1 MTRLPLA
8 ALLAATTIASAQAG
22 PVTFSASVGGVS
34 DLANPTYFH
43 FDAMPPGITTT
54 FSGDGGIVTGSTV
67 AGDPPPGHA
76 APYLSNNQGTVFAVS
91 PANGP
96 QTSPYLSTGVGTA
109 TISFAASQTAFGI
122 LIGSGDDYNTV
133 SFESA
138 GTTLETFSG
147 TDLFGSP
154 TGDRGPN
161 GTEWFNFHS
170 TVPFDAVALASSDY
184 ALEAGAAAILS
195 STHPIIEPASGS
207 LLLAGLGM
215 LALARK
221 TMGDRSSAAP

>member
-8 ALLAATTIASAQAG
+8 ALLAATTIVSAQAG
-22 PVTFSASVGGVS
+22 PVTFNASVGGVS
-34 DLANPTYFH
+34 DLANPSYFH
-43 FDAMPPGITTT
+43 FDDLPPGVTTT

-76 APYLSNNQGTVFAVS
+76 APYLSNDQGAVFAVS

-96 QTSPYLSTGVGTA
+96 QTSPYLSTGVGFVN
-109 TISFAASQTAFGI
+109 IGLDPQQTAFGI
-122 LIGSGDDYNTV
+122 LVGSGDTYGSI

-147 TDLFGSP
+147 TDLFATP

-170 TVPFDAVALASSDY
+170 TVPFDAVVLASSQY
-184 ALEAGAAAILS
+184 ALEAGAGAIPGSPRAVL
-195 STHPIIEPASGS
+195 EPASGS
-207 LLLAGLGM
+207 LLLAGLG
-215 LALARK
+215 LLGLARRK
-221 TMGDRSSAAP
+221 KVVT